1 MSRQLSFILTL
12 LFLCLLTAPVPG
24 QAAERSSTAA
34 RVTWHSHHAR
44 HEHRRPP
51 ARFDRGRRERW
62 AGHDHEGFEHRRL
75 RGYEGRRGLGR
86 RYPAERR
93 VAVAPLPVPIPRI
106 LLPPP
111 PLVIIGGF
119 RLW

>member
-1 MSRQLSFILTL
+1 MSRQFSFILAL
-12 LFLCLLTAPVPG
+12 LFVGLLTAPVSSR
-24 QAAERSSTAA
+24 AAERSFSTA

-44 HEHRRPP
+44 KEHRRSPV
-51 ARFDRGRRERW
+51 RFDRGHRERW
-62 AGHDHEGFEHRRL
+62 TGHDHEGFEYRRQ
-75 RGYEGRRGLGR
+75 RGHEGWRGLGW

-106 LLPPP
+106 LLPPS
-111 PLVIIGGF
+111 LVIGGL